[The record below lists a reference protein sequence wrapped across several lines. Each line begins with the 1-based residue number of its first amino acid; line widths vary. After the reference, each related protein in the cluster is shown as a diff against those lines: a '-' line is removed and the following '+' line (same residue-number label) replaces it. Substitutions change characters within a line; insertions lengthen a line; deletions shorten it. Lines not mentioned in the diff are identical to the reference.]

1 MSLIEVIGVMSGMF
15 VGRFLALLNPSESSY
30 LEMVLV
36 DEKRIF
42 RCHLYY

>member
-1 MSLIEVIGVMSGMF
+1 MSLTEVIGVMSGMF

-30 LEMVLV
+30 LEIVLV
-36 DEKRIF
+36 DENGRF